1 MLGCWEGRALACS
14 IVAASNRNKEME
26 ASIENGRKHGVLLD
40 RGEGSM
46 CPRPGRDRWAGHLG
60 ATHDGHNTWAT
71 WKHYWVWW
79 AGKIKVFCFL
89 TGRWMAAMN
98 TPYTCGASYIHS
110 KTPRPLYAF
119 THSSLQLR
127 LTILLCSC
135 IEEALMQAYFA
146 DGVTY
151 VSDSSKHYTA
161 HHRTACA

>member
-1 MLGCWEGRALACS
+1 MRGPGPCVRGEVAIGGRAISDSERHMKAR
-14 IVAASNRNKEME
+14 I
-26 ASIENGRKHGVLLD
+26 HGPHHQ
-40 RGEGSM
+40 S
-46 CPRPGRDRWAGHLG
+46 
-60 ATHDGHNTWAT
+60 

-89 TGRWMAAMN
+89 TGRWMDSDASSGGYYCKAAMN

-127 LTILLCSC
+127 PTILLCSC
-135 IEEALMQAYFA
+135 IEEALMQAYTRA
-146 DGVTY
+146 YITDGVTY
-151 VSDSSKHYTA
+151 VSNSSEHCTA